1 MNIYEYINERDI
13 LYNLFDCIRIVDPI
27 KKVVIHQIKN
37 KVEIERPPCYEF
49 WNRNQVC
56 ENCISIRA
64 YNEEKS
70 FSKIEFNK
78 ERVYFVIATLIK
90 VNGAKYI
97 IEALKDVTEDNI
109 LEEISKKSIS
119 DITKE
124 VNRLNEIVVKDE
136 LTDCFNIRYVN
147 EMLPFN
153 ISDSINENKTLSV
166 CMLDLD
172 YFKQI
177 NDTYGHLC
185 GDFVLKEVGKILK
198 DNIRKD
204 IDWVARYGGEEF
216 IVVFNNMPLKNVNKR
231 VQAIKD
237 KIEKHEFKWKDKIIK
252 ITSSFG
258 ISMLDEDTKTIESI
272 LESADKMLYL
282 SKEKGRNN
290 ISHK

>member
-90 VNGAKYI
+90 INDAKYI

-216 IVVFNNMPLKNVNKR
+216 LVVFNNMPLKNVTKR

-258 ISMLDEDTKTIESI
+258 ISTLDEDTKTVESI

>member
-27 KKVVIHQIKN
+27 RKVVIHKIKN
-37 KVEIERPPCYEF
+37 EVKIERPPCYEF

-90 VNGAKYI
+90 IDGAKYI
-97 IEALKDVTEDNI
+97 VEALKDVTEDNI

-153 ISDSINENKTLSV
+153 ILDSINENKTLSV

-216 IVVFNNMPLKNVNKR
+216 IVVFNNMPLKNVTKR

-258 ISMLDEDTKTIESI
+258 ISMLDEDTKTVESI

>member
-136 LTDCFNIRYVN
+136 LTNCFNIRYVN

-216 IVVFNNMPLKNVNKR
+216 IVVFNNMPLKNVTKR

-258 ISMLDEDTKTIESI
+258 ISMLDEDTKTVESI

>member
-1 MNIYEYINERDI
+1 MNIYEYINESDI

-90 VNGAKYI
+90 INDAKYI

-216 IVVFNNMPLKNVNKR
+216 LVVFNNMPLKNVTKR

-258 ISMLDEDTKTIESI
+258 ISTLDEDTKTVESI

>member
-90 VNGAKYI
+90 VNGTKYT

-216 IVVFNNMPLKNVNKR
+216 IVVFNNMPLKNVTKR

-258 ISMLDEDTKTIESI
+258 ISMLDEDTKTVESI

>member
-90 VNGAKYI
+90 INGTKYI

-216 IVVFNNMPLKNVNKR
+216 LVVFNNMPLKNVTKR

-258 ISMLDEDTKTIESI
+258 ISMLDEDAKTVESI